1 MPVAKANTFDFKPV
15 WMGYIHPNKLGAK
28 DKDGL
33 PYGIPDTMGK
43 EVDNFEALLDEFGA
57 AGYEPCLQVS
67 FRSGDAYLI
76 TRNALTSLC
85 HRAGGGCW
93 HGRRAAPPTSAGAG
107 R

>member
-1 MPVAKANTFDFKPV
+1 MAKGTKASDTPTEKMPVAKATTFDYKPV

-76 TRNALTSLC
+76 FKREKA
-85 HRAGGGCW
+85 
-93 HGRRAAPPTSAGAG
+93 
-107 R
+107 